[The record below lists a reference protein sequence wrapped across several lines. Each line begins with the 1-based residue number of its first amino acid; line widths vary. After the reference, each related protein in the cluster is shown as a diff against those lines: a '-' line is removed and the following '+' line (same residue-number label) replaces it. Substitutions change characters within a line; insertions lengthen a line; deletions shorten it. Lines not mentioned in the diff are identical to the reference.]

1 MRRTIYSLLF
11 VALGCPAHAQVK
23 TAINRS
29 SIYADS
35 VLRQLVRASQHAAS
49 RQQSIL
55 GRSALQQNET
65 TVIRR
70 QSALAPTD
78 LAQLERLSSFSGDRL
93 RSLEEQSEFRE
104 REISRMQAAFQA
116 SPATNQAENRL
127 ADLAEKNS
135 TMPRSQVLSLMSTSD
150 ARDWAERVRR
160 RALAVGGFS
169 DLLQKRSLAST
180 TRSRVIRQMSQDK

>member
-1 MRRTIYSLLF
+1 MPKRVFRATLLRLPPKAFFRTPEGIPDDHLEPRF
-11 VALGCPAHAQVK
+11 
-23 TAINRS
+23 
-29 SIYADS
+29 
-35 VLRQLVRASQHAAS
+35 S
-49 RQQSIL
+49 RKS
-55 GRSALQQNET
+55 
-65 TVIRR
+65 
-70 QSALAPTD
+70 P
-78 LAQLERLSSFSGDRL
+78 
-93 RSLEEQSEFRE
+93 RE
-104 REISRMQAAFQA
+104 AVWSYIS
-116 SPATNQAENRL
+116 PENRL